1 MTQIGLRLADS
12 PNTLSPRAAEERADT
27 IDLSRLL
34 AIVRRR
40 RRAILVPVAL
50 SLALGVAYLATTPKS
65 YLASSTLLLDAGTS
79 AVVREL
85 VAMDSSR
92 LSDVAIEN
100 ARLVI
105 RSDIL
110 AAAVAQ
116 KLDLATNDSFLNP
129 PRSLASRLVRG
140 AVGVVRLP
148 VDVARMVFQPAP
160 SPATAPGAEVGQV
173 PPQIIR
179 DLSGKIGVERI
190 SRSGGVSVYF
200 RSHDP
205 ALAAAIVNAY
215 SEAYIADVLSAN
227 FESTERTTEWLQGRL
242 SDLEAAAA
250 DAAAAAEAFRAE
262 NGLMSSDGRFMSEE
276 SVSELNADLGE
287 AIADAARSKALVESY
302 EAVVSRGVEGLQSGA
317 QVGTGTTVDPA
328 LEELQSNLS
337 NAVADLNRITASF
350 GADHPQAE
358 LMTGAVAT
366 AAERLF
372 TGVQQRLERA
382 RGEYAVSQ
390 ARVEALRD
398 SLGVA
403 MGDNAAGGAARVE
416 LRALEQRAETLSTL
430 YQTFLTQ
437 FQEIDQQKD
446 FPIADVR
453 ILSLA
458 EVPRDADGPRASRV
472 LAVMLVM
479 GLFFGTLLAA
489 VREWRDRF
497 LRTGEDV
504 ATASGL
510 PFLGYLP
517 DMTLTTPATTSL
529 QRVWQAARRLLNRSD
544 HDAPDEPPLEV
555 QNHAIYTETLQNIRL
570 GLSILHASGRE
581 RPLGMR
587 RVREVPPGGEHLVVG
602 ITSVR
607 PGEGK
612 STLALDLASTL
623 AASGKPVL
631 LIDADMRR
639 SGLSRGLG
647 ITSGPSLVEVALGQV
662 PWTEALR
669 KHDLAGVDVLPCV
682 FPGGIVHVAELLTSK
697 PVQDMLRDARQTYAH
712 VIVDLAPLGPVVDAR
727 LLLRALD
734 HVVMVAEWG
743 TTPKAL
749 LRRVVEAEQ
758 TLAERLVGVVLNRVD
773 MVALRD
779 YVDRS
784 SLEAYLGTYGEYQS

>member
-12 PNTLSPRAAEERADT
+12 PNTLSPRTTEDRAET

-40 RRAILVPVAL
+40 RRAILVPVAV

-140 AVGVVRLP
+140 AVGFVRLP
-148 VDVARMVFQPAP
+148 VDVARMLFQPTR

-179 DLSGKIGVERI
+179 DLSGKIGVERV
-190 SRSGGVSVYF
+190 SRSGGVSVFY

-328 LEELQSNLS
+328 LEELQSDLS
-337 NAVADLNRITASF
+337 NAVADLNRITANF
-350 GADHPQAE
+350 GADHPQAQ

-403 MGDNAAGGAARVE
+403 MGDNAAGGAARVQ

-453 ILSLA
+453 ILSMA

-489 VREWRDRF
+489 IREWRDRF

-504 ATASGL
+504 AMATGL

-517 DMTLTTPATTSL
+517 DMTPTTPATTSL
-529 QRVWQAARRLLNRSD
+529 QRVWQAARRLLNRST

-587 RVREVPPGGEHLVVG
+587 RVREVPASGHLVLG

-612 STLALDLASTL
+612 STLALDMASTL

-662 PWTEALR
+662 PWAEALR
-669 KHDLAGVDVLPCV
+669 KNELAGVDVLPCV
-682 FPGGIVHVAELLTSK
+682 CPAGIVHVAELLTSK

-784 SLEAYLGTYGEYQS
+784 SLEAYLGTYGEYQC